1 MQLHEEMIFGQ
12 CCTGGVDKQSETFGV
27 RLTKIK
33 SKSNWH
39 RSALDYGRFFRNCLA
54 DQSTDQTLFQHRC
67 IVHLNS
73 SRRAS
78 RSVVWSIFPRT
89 QEWISWKSVVASM
102 PAPFMISST
111 PPGWKSRYGVMLYT
125 LPWIFKQCFLGWSM
139 VEDSRFT
146 RYRRPTICFFI
157 MLRQFLHR
165 DIEDLSIRPGYIRC
179 PVHFSYPIHQT

>member
-12 CCTGGVDKQSETFGV
+12 CYTGGIDKQSETLRV

-33 SKSNWH
+33 SQSDWH
-39 RSALDYGRFFRNCLA
+39 RSALDCGCFFRNCLA

-73 SRRAS
+73 LPRAS
-78 RSVVWSIFPRT
+78 RSTLWSIFPRT
-89 QEWISWKSVVASM
+89 QAWISWKSVVASM

-125 LPWIFKQCFLGWSM
+125 LPWIFKECFLGWSM
-139 VEDSRFT
+139 VNDSRST
-146 RYRRPTICFFI
+146 RYRRPAICFLI
-157 MLRQFLHR
+157 MLRQFLLR
-165 DIEDLSIRPGYIRC
+165 DTEDLSIRARHIRC
-179 PVHFSYPIHQT
+179 TVHFSYPIHQA